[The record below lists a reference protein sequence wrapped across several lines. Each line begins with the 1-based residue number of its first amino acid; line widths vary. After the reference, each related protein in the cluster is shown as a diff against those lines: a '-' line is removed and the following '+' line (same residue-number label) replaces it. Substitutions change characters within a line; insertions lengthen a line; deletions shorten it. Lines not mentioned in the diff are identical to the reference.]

1 MMMVGMLR
9 RCGRIVTAGLCG
21 CLSLAAQVIRFESG
35 GLEYQALSRDGVT
48 IMYAH
53 LPAQVREYTIVQA
66 TVTNGSAEACVVQ
79 PELFAFRFP
88 DGREV
93 RASGAESVIDNLL
106 SRANRNDVIRLVSTY
121 EISLYGLTR
130 FRSTNG
136 YEQRRQAAQAALAPT
151 RLSAAAA
158 ASAIAFVETKLRPGE
173 STDGA
178 LFFPARGRPLE
189 GSRLIVEACG
199 RRFEFDPEPASVSR

>member
-1 MMMVGMLR
+1 MLR
-9 RCGRIVTAGLCG
+9 WLRLVLAVGWAGSCV
-21 CLSLAAQVIRFESG
+21 LSAQVIRFESG
-35 GLEYQALSRDGVT
+35 GLEYQTLSRNGVT
-48 IMYAH
+48 IMFAH
-53 LPAQVREYTIVQA
+53 LPAQVREYTIVQVA
-66 TVTNGSAEACVVQ
+66 VSNGSEAACTVQ
-79 PELFAFRFP
+79 PEMFAFRFP

-93 RASGAESVIDNLL
+93 RAGSAESVIANLL
-106 SRANRNDVIRLVSTY
+106 SRASRTDVIRLVSTY
-121 EISLYGLTR
+121 EISLYGLSR

-158 ASAIAFVETKLRPGE
+158 ASAIAFVETKLKPGE

-189 GSRLIVEACG
+189 GSRMVVEACG
-199 RRFEFDPEPASVSR
+199 EQFEFEPEPAPASR